1 YAFCVNP
8 LWSQSSTTGNISSE
22 VRMIFLPAKL
32 YSPYPSRQGYFTG
45 RIPNNSKA
53 AALISQILVLMLGS
67 DGGSVRMVVWF
78 QFILA

>member
-45 RIPNNSKA
+45 RIHSF
-53 AALISQILVLMLGS
+53 
-67 DGGSVRMVVWF
+67 SVFAFGESHCFR
-78 QFILA
+78 LAE